1 MSRNE
6 GTAHGRHFTEEEK
19 DADENR
25 NYNQASGRRHFE
37 PDETQ
42 KAGGHS
48 DRWAD
53 ASEDESGGRQHEFRA
68 GDDNDDNENR
78 HSQEQSEGGMQGE
91 ARNEGGHEGG
101 RNQNNSR

>member
-6 GTAHGRHFTEEEK
+6 GTAHGRHFTDEERTE
-19 DADENR
+19 DENR
-25 NYNQASGRRHFE
+25 NHNQASGRRHFE
-37 PDETQ
+37 ANEDQ

-53 ASEDESGGRQHEFRA
+53 SSDSEARGQQHEFRA
-68 GDDNDDNENR
+68 GDDNDDDANR

-91 ARNEGGHEGG
+91 GRNEGG
-101 RNQNNSR
+101 RNQRNSR